1 MERGET
7 VMTLES
13 LLIIL
18 LVAGI
23 CGAIGQAI
31 SGSWTGGVA
40 GALVIGFLGWL
51 IGTWLAVQL
60 GMGEPLPLNIS
71 GWTFPVLWTVIGSTL
86 IGLLA
91 RLFMG
96 RGHVVLRRYPDY

>member
-1 MERGET
+1 M
-7 VMTLES
+7 ES

-31 SGSWTGGVA
+31 SGSWAGGVP
-40 GALVIGFLGWL
+40 GAVVIGFLGWL
-51 IGTWLAVQL
+51 IGTWLAVRL
-60 GMGEPLPLNIS
+60 GMGEPLPLNIG
-71 GWTFPVLWTVIGSTL
+71 GWTFPTLWSVIGATL

-91 RLFMG
+91 RLFIG
-96 RGHVVLRRYPDY
+96 REYVTLRRYQ